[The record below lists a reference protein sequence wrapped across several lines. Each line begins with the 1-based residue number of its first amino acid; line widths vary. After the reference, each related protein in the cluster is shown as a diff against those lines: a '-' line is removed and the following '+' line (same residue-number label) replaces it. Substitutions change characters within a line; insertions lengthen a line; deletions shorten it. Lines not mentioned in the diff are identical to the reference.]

1 MRFKRYAYK
10 IDVKNL
16 SSNKL
21 GCMLRSFC
29 NENAHYEVELL
40 TKVRLELI
48 DRGHYHSELTR
59 SMPH

>member
-1 MRFKRYAYK
+1 MRFRKYAYK

-16 SSNKL
+16 SSSKL

-29 NENAHYEVELL
+29 NENVHYDVELL
-40 TKVRLELI
+40 TRVRLELI